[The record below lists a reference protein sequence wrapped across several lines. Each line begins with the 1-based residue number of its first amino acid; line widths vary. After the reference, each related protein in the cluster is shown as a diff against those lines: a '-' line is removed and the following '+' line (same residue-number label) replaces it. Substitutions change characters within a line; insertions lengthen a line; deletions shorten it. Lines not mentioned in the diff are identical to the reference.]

1 MGGDEGQLPPELLQA
16 MQRGMDEEMLLADML
31 GNIPA
36 DEAAELQR
44 LVQEGDLQML
54 SCSQVLLLSCYR
66 TLLFF
71 SCRASAPCARRWPA
85 NTVQLSS
92 NIHTLLTLCSMSNKH
107 MAEEE

>member
-1 MGGDEGQLPPELLQA
+1 MGGGAMAGPGPGGMAGPGPGGIGGDEGQLPPELLQA

-54 SCSQVLLLSCYR
+54 SCSQVLLLSCCC
-66 TLLFF
+66 TLLFS
-71 SCRASAPCARRWPA
+71 SCRASAPCARR
-85 NTVQLSS
+85 
-92 NIHTLLTLCSMSNKH
+92 
-107 MAEEE
+107 

>member
-1 MGGDEGQLPPELLQA
+1 MGGGGMAGPGPGGMAGPGPGGMGGDQGQLPPELLQA

-54 SCSQVLLLSCYR
+54 SCLQILLLSCYH

-71 SCRASAPCARRWPA
+71 SCRASAPCARR
-85 NTVQLSS
+85 
-92 NIHTLLTLCSMSNKH
+92 
-107 MAEEE
+107 

>member
-1 MGGDEGQLPPELLQA
+1 MGGGGMAGPGPGGMAGPGPGGMGGDQGQLPPELLQA

-54 SCSQVLLLSCYR
+54 SCLQILLLSCYR

-71 SCRASAPCARRWPA
+71 SCRALAPCARR
-85 NTVQLSS
+85 
-92 NIHTLLTLCSMSNKH
+92 
-107 MAEEE
+107 